1 MNAFSRSIVAG
12 STALAVSFGGV
23 VATAEPAYEDYA
35 TRDSTSDGVYAL
47 QLLGKASEN
56 GGWGAMPDTK
66 GAGKMAAGS
75 IQDLGMNGEEAW
87 NATQAGWSLV
97 WIALSLLGCRRN
109 LHRRPERRT
118 HQVNH
123 QALKGA
129 YAPFFMRNYS
139 TLEII
144 FCIDEIITK

>member
-47 QLLGKASEN
+47 QLLGKAVEN
-56 GGWGAMPDTK
+56 GSWGAMPNTK
-66 GAGKMAAGS
+66 EAGKMAAGS

-97 WIALSLLGCRRN
+97 WITLSLLGVAGIYTAAQN
-109 LHRRPERRT
+109 AGLI
-118 HQVNH
+118 
-123 QALKGA
+123 K
-129 YAPFFMRNYS
+129 
-139 TLEII
+139 
-144 FCIDEIITK
+144 